1 MPELAPPS
9 LDQESRFHDNWAA
22 AIDPGEVMVDASFEA
37 CTMPENRRIRQWLG
51 DISGLSLLELGCGAG
66 EASVFFS
73 KQGARVT
80 ATDLSPGM
88 LRLAKSVARVHG
100 VSINAMLVSADSIGA
115 ADASFDVVYAANVLH
130 HTDLTKALDE
140 IVRVLKP
147 GGVFV
152 AWDPLAHNPVI
163 NVYRRMARQVRTAD
177 EHPLTMSQVRSL
189 KRWFVE
195 VDAAMTWLSTLTVF
209 LKFYFIDRIDPNQE
223 RYWKKIIT
231 DHEQLA
237 SQYNFFERLDK
248 WLLRMFP
255 FLRRYCWNVVIKCT
269 KAA

>member
-1 MPELAPPS
+1 LVPATLQ
-9 LDQESRFHDNWAA
+9 QESRFHDTWAS
-22 AIDPGEVMVDASFEA
+22 AIDPAEVMVEAAFEA
-37 CTMPENRRIRQWLG
+37 CTMPENRMIREWLG
-51 DISGLSLLELGCGAG
+51 GIAGLSILELGCGAG

-88 LRLAKSVARVHG
+88 LRLARSVARVHG
-100 VSINAMLVSADSIGA
+100 VSIRTMLVSADAIA
-115 ADASFDVVYAANVLH
+115 AGDASFDVVYAANVLH
-130 HTDLTKALDE
+130 HTDLPKALDE

-163 NVYRRMARQVRTAD
+163 NVYRRMAKEVRTAD
-177 EHPLTMSQVRSL
+177 EHPLTMAQVRSL
-189 KRWFVE
+189 KKWFSAVKTE
-195 VDAAMTWLSTLTVF
+195 TTWLSTLTVF
-209 LKFYFIDRIDPNQE
+209 LKFYFIDRVDPNQE

-231 DHEQLA
+231 DHQQL
-237 SQYNFFERLDK
+237 SRLYNFCERLDRS
-248 WLLRMFP
+248 LLRIFP

-269 KAA
+269 K